1 MASTATGERTIPVSQ
16 SNGSTAS
23 PPNTYSTVASPTTN
37 YTHTQ
42 KSLRRPSPRVDSPM
56 EASSSSYVRG
66 TLVLMMFMVLVVMVV
81 VSMIVAV
88 IVVVIP
94 VIMVMMLAT
103 VRLCLRGTV
112 VRPVPFVA
120 VAMIMGW
127 RTIALRRHHAGQ
139 TADLQ
144 FAVDA
149 ERPVADH
156 PLALSETFPH
166 LKIGRAHV

>member
-1 MASTATGERTIPVSQ
+1 
-16 SNGSTAS
+16 
-23 PPNTYSTVASPTTN
+23 
-37 YTHTQ
+37 
-42 KSLRRPSPRVDSPM
+42 M

-81 VSMIVAV
+81 VSMLVAV

-127 RTIALRRHHAGQ
+127 RTIDLRRHHAGQ
-139 TADLQ
+139 TGASQ

-149 ERPVADH
+149 VN
-156 PLALSETFPH
+156 
-166 LKIGRAHV
+166 GR